1 MTPGNVCKGYE
12 LTLFP
17 NSGTIRKNVY
27 RLLRNDFWDLLGGKV
42 FVNDKSLVEGQ
53 PLISHKV
60 RVSIR
65 MIKEIIGLTA
75 FTHSS
80 YEV

>member
-1 MTPGNVCKGYE
+1 MRRTNIIPK
-12 LTLFP
+12 F
-17 NSGTIRKNVY
+17 
-27 RLLRNDFWDLLGGKV
+27 RNNKENAYKVSCNDLWDHLGGKAS
-42 FVNDKSLVEGQ
+42 VNDKSLVEGQ
-53 PLISHKV
+53 PLISHKL

>member
-27 RLLRNDFWDLLGGKV
+27 RLLHNDFWDLLGGKA

-53 PLISHKV
+53 PLISHKL